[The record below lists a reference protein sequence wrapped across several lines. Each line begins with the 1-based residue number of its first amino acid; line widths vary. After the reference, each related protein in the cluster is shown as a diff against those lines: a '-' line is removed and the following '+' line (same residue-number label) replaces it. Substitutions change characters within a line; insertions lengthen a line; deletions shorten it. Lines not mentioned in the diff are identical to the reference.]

1 MQGKLPQPSRRK
13 TQKQSFLRRHSLSLV
28 AAAVLVVWMISYRL
42 ADPKTHVGSFFGNAI
57 ADWSGLL
64 IVILAT
70 KFLYERGSK
79 ESRKLTGGNKLHG
92 FIREHSLSLFFVVTG
107 IGWLLLYVHLK
118 PTARWGEV
126 VGNVLSEW
134 TQILGVVLLTKK
146 FFEVHSKE

>member
-1 MQGKLPQPSRRK
+1 VAGRK
-13 TQKQSFLRRHSLSLV
+13 PFLGNNKSGWRRHSLSIVTGGVLLAWTLLYV
-28 AAAVLVVWMISYRL
+28 AS
-42 ADPKTHVGSFFGNAI
+42 DPETHWGAFFGNAI